1 MPDHWH
7 ALFALRQPWTLPK
20 FVHDFM
26 SYVGAKTAKL
36 LSHHKT
42 SWQDGCHDTFIRT
55 TKQFGY
61 IAEYIEVNPVTKGLV
76 ETAERWEEST
86 SSRDFLAE
94 PWPFL
99 DDEE

>member
-1 MPDHWH
+1 MT
-7 ALFALRQPWTLPK
+7 LSSELRSSLNISRK
-20 FVHDFM
+20 
-26 SYVGAKTAKL
+26 
-36 LSHHKT
+36 
-42 SWQDGCHDTFIRT
+42 
-55 TKQFGY
+55 
-61 IAEYIEVNPVTKGLV
+61 YIEVNPVTKGLV